1 MIMLPY
7 RNECTRE
14 GLQVALKDRNHDQR
28 LLLQLRA
35 SIQLANFP
43 ELCSLPPDQRR
54 DSFEAL
60 LSGIQDQIG
69 FLSNAIAQLYFSHE
83 MVSREISG
91 IREEHSS

>member
-1 MIMLPY
+1 
-7 RNECTRE
+7 
-14 GLQVALKDRNHDQR
+14 

-35 SIQLANFP
+35 SIQLANFL

-69 FLSNAIAQLYFSHE
+69 LLSNAIAQLYFSHA